1 MEPYTDMKY
10 SDCGCG
16 GRCRKVSGN
25 QSVRSCLDPAMQA
38 GNTVRYPQM
47 GNQMNA
53 GMSQRMSTDVPSA
66 QVAQNGNNWENNG
79 NFGWNLMPGL
89 EGNAFCP
96 GSMPGVLEKDYP
108 LAMAY
113 VPWQQWKMP
122 YGPERGL
129 AQGTIFSE
137 LDLAFDKGRCS

>member
-1 MEPYTDMKY
+1 MEPD
-10 SDCGCG
+10 GCRQMTQPC
-16 GRCRKVSGN
+16 RCRKMEIIG
-25 QSVRSCLDPAMQA
+25 
-38 GNTVRYPQM
+38 
-47 GNQMNA
+47 
-53 GMSQRMSTDVPSA
+53 
-66 QVAQNGNNWENNG
+66 ENNRD
-79 NFGWNLMPGL
+79 FGWNYMPGL

-113 VPWQQWKMP
+113 VPWQQWKNP

>member
-1 MEPYTDMKY
+1 MESYTDMKY
-10 SDCGCG
+10 SDCGG
-16 GRCRKVSGN
+16 SSRCRKVSGN
-25 QSVRSCLDPAMQA
+25 R
-38 GNTVRYPQM
+38 
-47 GNQMNA
+47 NQMIPE
-53 GMSQRMSTDVPSA
+53 T
-66 QVAQNGNNWENNG
+66 GNNWENNG
-79 NFGWNLMPGL
+79 NFGWNRMPGL

-96 GSMPGVLEKDYP
+96 GSMPGMLEKDYP

-113 VPWQQWKMP
+113 VPWQQWQMP

>member
-1 MEPYTDMKY
+1 
-10 SDCGCG
+10 
-16 GRCRKVSGN
+16 
-25 QSVRSCLDPAMQA
+25 
-38 GNTVRYPQM
+38 M
-47 GNQMNA
+47 GNQMND
-53 GMSQRMSTDVPSA
+53 GMPQMIPET
-66 QVAQNGNNWENNG
+66 GHNWENNG
-79 NFGWNLMPGL
+79 NFGWNRMPGL

-96 GSMPGVLEKDYP
+96 GSMPGMLEKDYP

-113 VPWQQWKMP
+113 VPWQQWQTP

>member
-10 SDCGCG
+10 SDCGCS
-16 GRCRKVSGN
+16 GRCRKVSGNQN
-25 QSVRSCLDPAMQA
+25 QSVRSCLDPAMQ
-38 GNTVRYPQM
+38 GGIGVRHPQM
-47 GNQMNA
+47 GDQMNN
-53 GMSQRMSTDVPSA
+53 GMTRLMPE
-66 QVAQNGNNWENNG
+66 NGNNWENNG
-79 NFGWNLMPGL
+79 NFGWNRMPGL

-113 VPWQQWKMP
+113 VPWQQWQTP